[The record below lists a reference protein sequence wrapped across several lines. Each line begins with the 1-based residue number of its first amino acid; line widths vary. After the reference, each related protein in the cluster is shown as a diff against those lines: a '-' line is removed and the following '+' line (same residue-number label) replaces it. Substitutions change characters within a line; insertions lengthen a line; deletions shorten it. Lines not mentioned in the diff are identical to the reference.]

1 MDLCPGLGLPGD
13 GGGHDDQPYG
23 YVFRRNALIVI
34 WPLDRGRSGTILPG
48 QDFDRA
54 TNHPR
59 GQPMSEPEQS
69 EKQRN
74 REIAANE
81 SERQVRGAVRVSAWA
96 IGIAIVL
103 GLIGLGIVWPWLHR

>member
-1 MDLCPGLGLPGD
+1 
-13 GGGHDDQPYG
+13 
-23 YVFRRNALIVI
+23 
-34 WPLDRGRSGTILPG
+34 
-48 QDFDRA
+48 
-54 TNHPR
+54 
-59 GQPMSEPEQS
+59 MSEPEQS